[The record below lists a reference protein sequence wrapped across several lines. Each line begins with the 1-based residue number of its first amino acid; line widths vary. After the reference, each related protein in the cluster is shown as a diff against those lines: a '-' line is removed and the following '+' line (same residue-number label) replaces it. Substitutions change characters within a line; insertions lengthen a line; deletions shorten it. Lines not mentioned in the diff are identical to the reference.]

1 MANRRM
7 FYAVEALSIAG
18 DISES
23 YTFVHG
29 VQSVGMNTTFNL
41 ENIFEL
47 GQLSLYQIVENVP
60 DIEITVERV
69 LDGTAPVYCL
79 ATQDSGEE
87 TLVGRSNAKCKVAMQ
102 FYNDNQGLASG
113 TPLSEVIVSGAFVS
127 QISYKLATEGNAT
140 ESVTLV
146 ANNKKWHRVTNGDAD
161 YFTGYAQTAADG
173 TGLPAQEKA
182 TDNNPSGVNR
192 RQHIVFASSLLPCN
206 SGTGSGAKRGGIPG
220 VSNTGENELDEAL
233 GCFRA
238 SVQSVSVSANLG
250 REQMLELGRKAP
262 YFRYVKFP
270 VEVTAEFEVMN
281 KVGDLVEADEIED
294 NISDQAIKLV
304 FEEGLAVDLGT
315 SCKLTSVN
323 NAGGGADGG
332 NGTIT
337 YSYRTFNDFT
347 VTHPEDPG

>member
-7 FYAVEALSIAG
+7 FYAVEALSIAEDG
-18 DISES
+18 SNS

-29 VQSVGMNTTFNL
+29 VQTVGMNTTFNL

-60 DIEITVERV
+60 DVEITIERV
-69 LDGTAPVYCL
+69 LDGTAPIYTL
-79 ATQDSGEE
+79 ATQGRVDTS
-87 TLVGRSNAKCKVAMQ
+87 LVGRSNAKCSVAMQ
-102 FYNDNQGLASG
+102 FYNDNQALASG
-113 TPLSEVIVSGAFVS
+113 SPLSEVVVSGAFVS

-140 ESVTLV
+140 ESVTMV
-146 ANNKKWHRVTNGDAD
+146 ANNKKWQRVTSGDAD
-161 YFTGYAQTAADG
+161 YFAGYTQGSADG
-173 TGLPAQEKA
+173 EGLDAAEKA
-182 TDNNPSGVNR
+182 TTNNPSGVNR
-192 RQHIVFASSLLPCN
+192 RQHIVFASSKLPCN
-206 SGTGSGAKRGGIPG
+206 SGTTKKGGIPG
-220 VSNTGENELDEAL
+220 VNASGVNVLDDDL

-270 VEVTAEFEVMN
+270 VEVSAEFEVMN
-281 KVGDLVEADEIED
+281 KVGDLVEADELTD
-294 NISDQAIKLV
+294 NVSDQAIKLV
-304 FEEGLAVDLGT
+304 FEEGLSIDLGT

-332 NGTIT
+332 NGTVT
-337 YSYRTFNDFT
+337 YSYRTYNDFD
-347 VTHPEDPG
+347 VTHPEDPDA

>member
-7 FYAVEALSIAG
+7 FYAVEALSISPDAT
-18 DISES
+18 DN
-23 YTFVHG
+23 YAFVHG

-47 GQLSLYQIVENVP
+47 GQLALYQIVENVP

-79 ATQDSGEE
+79 ATQEGVDS

-102 FYNDNQGLASG
+102 FYNDTQGLASG

-146 ANNKKWHRVTNGDAD
+146 ANNKKWNRVTAGDSN
-161 YFTGYAQTAADG
+161 YFTGYTATSADG
-173 TGLPAQEKA
+173 TGLPAEEKA
-182 TDNNPSGVNR
+182 TDNNASGVNR

-206 SGTGSGAKRGGIPG
+206 NGTTKKGGIPG
-220 VSNTGENELDEAL
+220 VSTNGVNEVDTNL
-233 GCFRA
+233 GCYRA

-281 KVGDLVEADEIED
+281 KVGDLVEAAELED
-294 NISDQAIKLV
+294 NITDQSIKLV

-332 NGTIT
+332 NGTTT

-347 VTHPEDPG
+347 VTHPSDPM

>member
-1 MANRRM
+1 M
-7 FYAVEALSIAG
+7 FYAVEALSISPDAT
-18 DISES
+18 DN
-23 YTFVHG
+23 YAFVHG

-69 LDGTAPVYCL
+69 LDGSAPVYCL
-79 ATQDSGEE
+79 ATQEGADSS
-87 TLVGRSNAKCKVAMQ
+87 LVGRSNAKCKVAMQ
-102 FYNDNQGLASG
+102 FYNDTQGLASG

-146 ANNKKWHRVTNGDAD
+146 ANNKKWHRVTSGDAD

-220 VSNTGENELDEAL
+220 VSDTGENELDTAL

-294 NISDQAIKLV
+294 NITDQAIKLV
-304 FEEGLAVDLGT
+304 FEEGLEVDLGT

-332 NGTIT
+332 NGTVT

-347 VTHPEDPG
+347 VTHPEDPM

>member
-7 FYAVEALSIAG
+7 FYAVEALSIAP
-18 DISES
+18 DATDT

-69 LDGTAPVYCL
+69 LDGTAPIYTL
-79 ATQDSGEE
+79 ATQEGADS

-102 FYNDNQGLASG
+102 FYNDTQGLASG
-113 TPLSEVIVSGAFVS
+113 SPLSEVIVSGAFVS

-140 ESVTLV
+140 ESVTMV
-146 ANNKKWHRVTNGDAD
+146 ANNKKWHRIETGDAA
-161 YFTGYAQTAADG
+161 YFTGYTATTADG
-173 TGLPAQEKA
+173 TGLPASEKA
-182 TDNNPSGVNR
+182 TDNNASGVNR

-206 SGTGSGAKRGGIPG
+206 SGTKRGGIPG
-220 VSNTGENELDEAL
+220 ISTNGVNEVDNAL

-238 SVQSVSVSANLG
+238 SVQSVSVSDNLG

-281 KVGDLVEADEIED
+281 KVGDLVEADEVQD
-294 NISDQAIKLV
+294 NISDQSIKLV
-304 FEEGLAVDLGT
+304 FEEGLQVDLGD

-337 YSYRTFNDFT
+337 YSYRTYNDFT
-347 VTHPEDPG
+347 VTHPEDPEAF

>member
-7 FYAVEALSIAG
+7 FYAVEALSISPDAT
-18 DISES
+18 DT
-23 YTFVHG
+23 YAFVHG

-47 GQLSLYQIVENVP
+47 GQLALYQIVENVP

-69 LDGTAPVYCL
+69 LDGTAPIYCL
-79 ATQDSGEE
+79 ATQEGTDSS
-87 TLVGRSNAKCKVAMQ
+87 LVGRSNAKCKVAMQ
-102 FYNDNQGLASG
+102 FYNDTQGLASG

-146 ANNKKWHRVTNGDAD
+146 ANNKKWHRITSSDAS
-161 YFTGYAQTAADG
+161 YFTGYTATTADG
-173 TGLPAQEKA
+173 TGLGAEEKA
-182 TDNNPSGVNR
+182 TDNNASGVNR

-206 SGTGSGAKRGGIPG
+206 SGTTKKGGIPG
-220 VSNTGENELDEAL
+220 VSNNGVNEIDTAL

-294 NISDQAIKLV
+294 NITDQSIKLV
-304 FEEGLAVDLGT
+304 FEEGLSVDLGT

-332 NGTIT
+332 NGTVT

-347 VTHPEDPG
+347 VTHPEDPM

>member
-1 MANRRM
+1 VANRRM
-7 FYAVEALSIAG
+7 FYAVEALSIAP
-18 DISES
+18 DATDT

-69 LDGTAPVYCL
+69 LDGTAPIYTL
-79 ATQDSGEE
+79 ATQEGADSS
-87 TLVGRSNAKCKVAMQ
+87 LVGRSNAKCKVAMQ
-102 FYNDNQGLASG
+102 FYNDTQGLASG
-113 TPLSEVIVSGAFVS
+113 SPLSEVIVSGAFVS

-140 ESVTLV
+140 ESVTMV
-146 ANNKKWHRVTNGDAD
+146 ANNKKWNRIETGDAA
-161 YFTGYAQTAADG
+161 YFTGYTATTADG
-173 TGLPAQEKA
+173 TGLPASEKA
-182 TDNNPSGVNR
+182 TDNNASGVNR

-206 SGTGSGAKRGGIPG
+206 SGTKRGGIPG
-220 VSNTGENELDEAL
+220 ISTNGVNEVDSNL

-281 KVGDLVEADEIED
+281 KVGDLVEADEVQD
-294 NISDQAIKLV
+294 NISDQSIKLV
-304 FEEGLAVDLGT
+304 FEEGLSVDLGT

-323 NAGGGADGG
+323 NAGGGADGKEKVRIKKKKFIAIK
-332 NGTIT
+332 N
-337 YSYRTFNDFT
+337 
-347 VTHPEDPG
+347 E